1 VGLAGNGECGM
12 YRTEDK
18 ATQDLE
24 RNSVTTPLGAPRH
37 RWKDINGSQINKIG
51 LERITLAQDGT
62 K

>member
-1 VGLAGNGECGM
+1 M